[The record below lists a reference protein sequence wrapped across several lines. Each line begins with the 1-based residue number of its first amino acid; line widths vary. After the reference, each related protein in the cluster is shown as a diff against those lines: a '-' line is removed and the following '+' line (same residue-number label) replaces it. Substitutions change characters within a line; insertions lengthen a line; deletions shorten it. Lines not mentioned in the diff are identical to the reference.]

1 MKKRVKSFSFIS
13 NFKFVIKTTEQLQ
26 PKTFFLYFFS
36 VIIGTIVP
44 VFSIFIPTFLLY
56 IVEKNYSPQIVV
68 VFVLLILAISLLL
81 ALLDKV
87 LNKESKTRISNTAK
101 TFDLL
106 FAKKMMSLD
115 YELIEGPVGRTKYI
129 KAKNALN
136 INGVYDYVG
145 NSLNVVIQ
153 LFGFVFSCGVISF
166 LNPFVFLLI
175 ICAQILLLMVSYIEQ
190 IYINRGKDRRAL
202 IDRHIIEISKT
213 AGDYVAAKDIRFFSL
228 SKLLKKTSEY
238 FINRKKE
245 EYNKIYSIY
254 FITDIASQLISVFI
268 TAGTYGFL
276 FYILFK
282 KGLTASEFNFY
293 LTSILS
299 FDIWIGKLVQS
310 LDLLKHSHYCVSDLR
325 EFFDLETINE
335 TREYKTLEY
344 FNKPQD
350 IEICNLSYKYTGSDK
365 KALSNINLTIKA
377 GVKIAIVG
385 LNGAGK
391 TTLVKLLCNLYTCS
405 CGEIKLNG
413 ININQYKKQ
422 DYYKLFSAVFQD
434 SRFLP
439 TSIASNISNLTFEE
453 TDCAKVNEVIDESG
467 LSEKIKSLKN
477 GYKTT
482 LIKNIDESSTDLSG
496 GEQQKLLLSRALYK
510 NSPFLIL
517 DEPTASLDPISE
529 NELYLK
535 YNNLAKNKTVI
546 FITHRLS
553 STGFCDRI
561 VFLDQGE
568 IIETGTHDEL
578 IAKNGKY
585 AQLFKL
591 QAQYYE

>member
-377 GVKIAIVG
+377 GEKIAIVG

-578 IAKNGKY
+578 IAKNGNY

>member
-1 MKKRVKSFSFIS
+1 M
-13 NFKFVIKTTEQLQ
+13 
-26 PKTFFLYFFS
+26 
-36 VIIGTIVP
+36 
-44 VFSIFIPTFLLY
+44 
-56 IVEKNYSPQIVV
+56 
-68 VFVLLILAISLLL
+68 FVLLILAISLLL

-377 GVKIAIVG
+377 GEKIAIVG